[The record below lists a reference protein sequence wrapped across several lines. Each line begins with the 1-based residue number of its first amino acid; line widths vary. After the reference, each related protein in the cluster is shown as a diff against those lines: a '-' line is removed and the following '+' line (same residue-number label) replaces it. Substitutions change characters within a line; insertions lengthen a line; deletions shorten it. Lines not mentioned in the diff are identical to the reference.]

1 MSEENGDKGKKVVRE
16 YDSSAT
22 FFPDSKKTVVRHTTE
37 YDDHTIEYRDEE
49 ISSQPT
55 KLQIGGVRSDS
66 LYKYLDNLESK
77 NKQDEK
83 KDGTD
88 SDKSDSI

>member
-1 MSEENGDKGKKVVRE
+1 LSEENKKERKVIRD

-22 FFPDSKKTVVRHTTE
+22 FFQDSKKTVVRHTRE
-37 YDDHTIEYRDEE
+37 YDDHTVEYRDEE